1 MDHGQ
6 PGAGVV
12 TGLTHVAVVGAG
24 IGGLAAAL
32 ALSRVAGQVTLLER
46 REHPA
51 EVGAAL
57 ALQANGLAVLDE
69 LGVRSAVEQIGSR
82 IDRMWIRNAAGTPLL
97 TAVVP
102 DFGDGLDHA
111 LAVRRTELHQLL
123 LDAVLAEGSIET
135 RFGCTLVQAEPTGE
149 LVVHTGSDGSGP
161 DGTALL
167 RFDLV
172 VGADGANSAVRSTGG
187 FPARISTG
195 SRYVRAIVDAPADAG
210 FEEYWTP
217 LGSFGHAAIGPA
229 GTPTYFWAAAHAPQV
244 ADAVSNRDLD
254 TFTDAWERVLPSAG
268 RLLRKVATFDELLL
282 NTVRRVDCRRWR
294 SGRLV
299 LLGDAAHAMAPNL
312 GQGANSALVD
322 AMVLAASLRTEESV
336 PVALQR
342 YDRRRR
348 PVVRRVQNIAGL
360 LESLCNLR
368 HRSATR
374 MRDAVLTTLA
384 RSSRLSATAMRRA
397 LEDDIRTVRTS

>member
-111 LAVRRTELHQLL
+111 LAVRRTQLHRLL

-172 VGADGANSAVRSTGG
+172 VGADGANSAVRSTGA

-195 SRYVRAIVDAPADAG
+195 SRYVRAIVDAPADPR

-360 LESLCNLR
+360 LERLCNLR

-384 RSSRLSATAMRRA
+384 RSSRLCATAMRRA

>member
-69 LGVRSAVEQIGSR
+69 LGVRPAVEQIGSR

-172 VGADGANSAVRSTGG
+172 VGADGANSAVRSTGA

-229 GTPTYFWAAAHAPQV
+229 GSPTYFWAAAHAPQV

-254 TFTDAWERVLPSAG
+254 AFTDAWERVLPSAG
-268 RLLRKVATFDELLL
+268 RLLRKIATFDELLL

-384 RSSRLSATAMRRA
+384 RSSRLSATATRRA

>member
-69 LGVRSAVEQIGSR
+69 LGVRPAVEQIGSR

-111 LAVRRTELHQLL
+111 LAVRRTELHQLQ

-161 DGTALL
+161 DGTAIL

-172 VGADGANSAVRSTGG
+172 VGADGANSAVRSTGA

-254 TFTDAWERVLPSAG
+254 AFTDAWERVLPSAG
-268 RLLRKVATFDELLL
+268 RLLRKIATFDELLL

>member
-1 MDHGQ
+1 MDHDQ

-12 TGLTHVAVVGAG
+12 TALTHAAVVGAG

-32 ALSRVAGQVTLLER
+32 ALSRVAGRVTLLER
-46 REHPA
+46 REQPT

-69 LGVRSAVEQIGSR
+69 LGVRSGVERIGSR

-111 LAVRRTELHQLL
+111 MAVRRTRLHQLL

-135 RFGCTLVQAEPTGE
+135 RFGCTLLRAEPTGE
-149 LVVHTGSDGSGP
+149 LVVHTSSDGGGP
-161 DGTALL
+161 HGTAHL
-167 RFDLV
+167 RVDLV

-187 FPARISTG
+187 FPTRISTG
-195 SRYVRAIVDAPADAG
+195 SRYVRAIVDASSDSG
-210 FEEYWTP
+210 FEEHWTS
-217 LGSFGHAAIGPA
+217 LGSFGHVAIDPT
-229 GTPTYFWAAAHAPQV
+229 GTATYFWAAAHAPQV
-244 ADAVSNRDLD
+244 ADAVSDRDLD
-254 TFTDAWERVLPSAG
+254 ALADAWEQVLPLAG
-268 RLLRKVATFDELLL
+268 PLLRKVGTFDELLV

-322 AMVLAASLRTEESV
+322 AVVLAACLGAEETISA
-336 PVALQR
+336 ALQL

-348 PVVRRVQNIAGL
+348 PVVRRIQNIAGM

-368 HRSATR
+368 HHSATR
-374 MRDAVLTTLA
+374 VRDAVLTTLE
-384 RSSRLSATAMRRA
+384 RSPRLRATAIRRA
-397 LEDDIRTVRTS
+397 LEDDIRTVRTG